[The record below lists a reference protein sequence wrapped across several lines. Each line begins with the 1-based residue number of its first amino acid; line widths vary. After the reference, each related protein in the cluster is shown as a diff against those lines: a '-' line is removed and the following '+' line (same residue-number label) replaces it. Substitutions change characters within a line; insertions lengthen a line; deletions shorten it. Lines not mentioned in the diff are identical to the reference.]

1 VRSFNIGRVAEE
13 TEHYKVSPFLFRPI
27 SKLLSRRMIEIRT
40 LTTAE
45 QIRDS
50 FEVMQQLR
58 PHLFPETYL
67 TQVMQQREHESY
79 QLVGLFDEV
88 GLRSLG
94 GFRIMTNLV
103 CGRIVY
109 VDDLVS
115 DQNSRSEGYGAQ
127 LLEWIAEYG
136 RSQGCTQLHL
146 DSGVQRHGAHRFYL
160 RERMDIVYYHFKKD
174 LLR

>member
-1 VRSFNIGRVAEE
+1 
-13 TEHYKVSPFLFRPI
+13 
-27 SKLLSRRMIEIRT
+27 MIEIRT
-40 LTTAE
+40 LTTVE

-50 FEVMQQLR
+50 FGVMQQLR
-58 PHLFPETYL
+58 PHLLIEAYL
-67 TQVMQQREHESY
+67 SQVLHQREHESY
-79 QLVGLFDEV
+79 QLVGLYDASV
-88 GLRSLG
+88 LHSLG
-94 GFRIMTNLV
+94 GFRLMTNLV

-115 DQNSRSEGYGAQ
+115 DQNARSEGYGAQ
-127 LLEWIAEYG
+127 VLEWIAQYG

-174 LLR
+174 LIP